1 MQYIIFIEYFLIL
14 DDIFDI
20 QCFYFQ
26 LFVKFKESFVILMK
40 FLKLILGLLYY
51 NQKKMIMILL
61 KRLFEKGKDLYEVE
75 LN

>member
-26 LFVKFKESFVILMK
+26 LFVKFMESFVILMK

-75 LN
+75 LI

>member
-20 QCFYFQ
+20 KCFYFQ
-26 LFVKFKESFVILMK
+26 LFEKFKESFVILMK

-75 LN
+75 LI